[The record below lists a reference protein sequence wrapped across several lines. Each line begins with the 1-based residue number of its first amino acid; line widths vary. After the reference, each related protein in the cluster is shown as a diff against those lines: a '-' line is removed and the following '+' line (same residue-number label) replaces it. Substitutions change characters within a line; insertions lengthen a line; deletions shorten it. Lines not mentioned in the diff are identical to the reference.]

1 MTTEL
6 EEGRLEAA
14 PAASAPAK
22 ISWREKR
29 YRRRRRRVWFEEIL
43 GWILVPIILF
53 GGYWL
58 VMVSLDALGTS
69 PSAIIDG
76 IRSINL

>member
-14 PAASAPAK
+14 PAASTQAK

-29 YRRRRRRVWFEEIL
+29 YHRRRKRVWFEEIL
-43 GWILVPIILF
+43 GWILVPMILF

-58 VMVSLDALGTS
+58 VTVILAALGTS
-69 PSAIIDG
+69 LGAIIDG